1 MQIDWFTVIAQ
12 LLNFLVLVWL
22 LKRFLFKP
30 IQHAIDERERKF
42 PSQLRDAKDKVHDAI
57 IEQDEFRKKN
67 ELFDQEKKGL
77 MDKVIAETNE
87 EREILLDK
95 IRTEATDLQSN
106 LEKALNEIQENLNS
120 EIEQKIQLEVF
131 HIAGKALGD
140 LASQSLEKESVN
152 IFLKRLDNLQKEE
165 KVKFIEAF
173 TPGIGEPNLIKVQSA
188 FDLPKDKQTEI
199 KKRVNEVLGIN
210 AKYQFKISPGLI
222 CGIELTSNGYKLG
235 WSFSEYLNSF
245 KKSIS
250 EE

>member
-30 IQHAIDERERKF
+30 IQHAIDERERKIS
-42 PSQLRDAKDKVHDAI
+42 SQLRDAEDKVRDAI
-57 IEQDEFRKKN
+57 IEQEEFRKKN

-77 MDKVIAETNE
+77 MDNVIAETNE

-106 LEKALNEIQENLNS
+106 LEKALNEIQENLNR

-152 IFLKRLDNLQKEE
+152 IFLKRVDNLQKEE

-210 AKYQFKISPGLI
+210 AKYQFKISPGLV

>member
-30 IQHAIDERERKF
+30 IQHAIDERERKIS
-42 PSQLRDAKDKVHDAI
+42 SQLRDAEDKVRDAI
-57 IEQDEFRKKN
+57 IEQEEFRKKN

-152 IFLKRLDNLQKEE
+152 IFLKRVDNLQKEE

-173 TPGIGEPNLIKVQSA
+173 TPGIGETNLIKVQSA

-235 WSFSEYLNSF
+235 WSFSEYLNSL

>member
-30 IQHAIDERERKF
+30 IQHAIDERERKIT
-42 PSQLRDAKDKVHDAI
+42 SQLRDAEDKVRDAI
-57 IEQDEFRKKN
+57 IEQEEFRKKN

-152 IFLKRLDNLQKEE
+152 VFLKRVDNLQKEE

-210 AKYQFKISPGLI
+210 AKYQFKISPGLV

>member
-30 IQHAIDERERKF
+30 IQHAIDERERKIT
-42 PSQLRDAKDKVHDAI
+42 SQLRDAEDKVRDAI
-57 IEQDEFRKKN
+57 IEQEEFRKKN

-77 MDKVIAETNE
+77 MDNVIAETNE

-106 LEKALNEIQENLNS
+106 LEKALNEIQENLNR

-152 IFLKRLDNLQKEE
+152 IFLKRVDNLQKEE

-210 AKYQFKISPGLI
+210 AKYQFKISPGLV

-235 WSFSEYLNSF
+235 WSFSEYLNSL